1 MLISGYVNVS
11 LSDATVL
18 IFDMEITQP
27 KLKSLLHETDRA
39 FYIVIQHPSSAAHV
53 AKYELAT
60 TALNEY
66 LSVMRHS
73 LQKRLKCR

>member
-1 MLISGYVNVS
+1 MLTTGCANVT
-11 LSDATVL
+11 LSDTTVL
-18 IFDMEITQP
+18 RFDMEVTQP
-27 KLKSLLHETDRA
+27 KLKTLLHETDRA
-39 FYIVIQHPSSAAHV
+39 FDMVIQHPSSAAHV
-53 AKYELAT
+53 AKYELAK